1 MKRLILVS
9 LATLALSDL
18 ALGQENVTIEEHQ
31 EEMDTAEFSR
41 LVERYNDIIRADEE
55 KLSMFTIDLIGPFF
69 YAINNWGESK
79 TAVNSVLDLA
89 YEKKFKPNW
98 SWRAA
103 SVYAADRSAYR
114 ELRLAGGTRYY
125 YNMKARILK
134 GKSAN
139 NFSANYI
146 GTSLN
151 YGRRFHLEDNHFTW
165 NLAYGI
171 QRRLG
176 RRMFLDFTVGFEN
189 IFDAYKDRE
198 TGTDL
203 FVNFRYGLAF

>member
-1 MKRLILVS
+1 MKRLLMIS

-18 ALGQENVTIEEHQ
+18 AFGQENVTIEEHQ

-41 LVERYNDIIRADEE
+41 LVDRYNSIIRVDEE

-98 SWRAA
+98 SWRVG
-103 SVYAADRSAYR
+103 SIYAADRASYR
-114 ELRLAGGTRYY
+114 EIRLEGGTRYY
-125 YNMKARILK
+125 YNMNRRILQ

-139 NFSANYI
+139 NFSANYL
-146 GTSLN
+146 GTSFN
-151 YGRRFHLEDNHFTW
+151 YSRRFHTDDSHLTW

-176 RRMFLDFTVGFEN
+176 KRMFLDFTVGFEN
-189 IFDAYKDRE
+189 IFEAYSDRD
-198 TGTDL
+198 TGIDL